1 MPGRLAVFLS
11 VTLVVGCGDDGGP
24 LADSGPPSE
33 GGVDLATDTG
43 VPFTLPKGGAG
54 HPDVGAKLVAGQAR
68 AGRVTDASQLLTG
81 IKVEGR
87 VGDYKLYNDKVA
99 FIIREATWSD
109 GYAPFGGELLDAA
122 RVDRSGPAGQSALG
136 ETFLSAG
143 VRMLDPTSVGVV
155 ADGSDGK
162 AAVVR
167 AIGEP
172 AQIPIL
178 ASLLGNLGASFEIHL
193 VIDYVLEPNSSAL
206 ELRWRVFNKLTTEQE
221 ITLVGIG
228 FTSGDG
234 VELFAEKSGFDVAKA
249 SRTDWIGMI
258 GQDLAYVWYSADQP
272 VVPII
277 TYEGLW
283 ILENGSIKVPAAGEA
298 TRTYY
303 LGLTDGEP
311 EAAWRMVRSLKK
323 QSEPTQVSGKVLD
336 AQGAAV
342 PGARVHVQKDD
353 AAGTYVTMTR
363 AGSDGAYGLAL
374 APGDYLLTAAA
385 EGRELGAPVKLTV
398 ASAPASQDLTMGG
411 TATIGYAVTDGA
423 GAKLPAKLV
432 FKRAAPLPGA
442 PASFGEFTFPG
453 GAALMV
459 FAPDGSGTA
468 TVPPGAYSVTASRG
482 FEYEIDSASVTV
494 ADGES
499 GSASLKLV
507 RSVDTTG
514 FMCGDFHTHAMWS
527 PDSSDLYE
535 LKVAAYAGEGLE
547 LPVIT
552 DHEYISDIDPF
563 ITKLGLQKWIQ
574 GVTGEELTTFVYGHF
589 NPFPIVPDPKKPN
602 RGAMVWVD
610 KKPAELFADVRK
622 AWPDAVLQINH
633 PRRGKPI
640 SAYFQFA
647 GYDPTTGTAQK
658 SEWWS
663 RNFDAI
669 EAFNGSG
676 WTTNKNEAVLDWYS
690 FLDRGE
696 PKTVTGNSDSHHAY
710 SSEVGYPRNYVKLST
725 DEPGKVSMAV
735 LAKAVKDQQV
745 LVSGGPFVTVDVGGK
760 GMGEVAAAPG
770 GKATLAV
777 RVQAPTWMPADELQV
792 VLGGAT
798 VKTVTLDASTADP
811 NNPVVRYDGSL
822 ELTPSKDTWVVVVVT
837 GQGTL
842 APVSSNDEPF
852 ALTNPIYL
860 DVDGNGVYDPPKA
873 F

>member
-1 MPGRLAVFLS
+1 MLVSL
-11 VTLVVGCGDDGGP
+11 TLVVGCGDDGGP
-24 LADSGPPSE
+24 LPDGGPPPE
-33 GGVDLATDTG
+33 GGADLAGDAG
-43 VPFTLPKGGAG
+43 VPFNLPKGGTG
-54 HPDVGAKLVAGQAR
+54 HADVGAKLNPGQAR
-68 AGRVTDASQLLTG
+68 AGRVTNGSQLLSG

-99 FIIREATWSD
+99 FIIRDATWSD

-122 RVDRSGPAGQSALG
+122 RVDQSGAAGQSALG
-136 ETFLSAG
+136 ETFLGAG
-143 VRMLDPTSVGVV
+143 VKMLDPTSVGVV

-162 AAVVR
+162 AAIVR
-167 AIGEP
+167 AIGAPSQMP
-172 AQIPIL
+172 AV
-178 ASLLGNLGASFEIHL
+178 ASLLGNLGGDFEIHL
-193 VIDYVLEPNSSAL
+193 VIDYVLEPNSSEL
-206 ELRWRVFNKLTTEQE
+206 ELRWRIFNKLTTAQE
-221 ITLVGIG
+221 ITLVGLG

-234 VELFAEKSGFDVAKA
+234 VEFFAEKAGFDVAKA
-249 SRTDWIGMI
+249 AKTDWIGMI
-258 GQDLAYVWYSADQP
+258 GRDLSYVWYSPDQAM
-272 VVPII
+272 VPII

-283 ILENGSIKVPAAGEA
+283 ILENGSIDVPAAGEA

-311 EAAWRMVRSLKK
+311 EAAWRMARALKK
-323 QSEPTQVSGKVLD
+323 QSEPAEVSGKVVD
-336 AQGAAV
+336 PGGAPV

-353 AAGTYVTMTR
+353 ADGTYVTMTR
-363 AGSDGAYGLAL
+363 AATDGAYAVDL
-374 APGDYLLTAAA
+374 APGDYLLTVAA
-385 EGRELGAPVKLTV
+385 EGREPGASTKLTV
-398 ASAPASQDLTMGG
+398 GAAPASQDLSIGG
-411 TATIGYAVTDGA
+411 TATIDYAVTDGA
-423 GAKLPAKLV
+423 GAKLPAKLI
-432 FKRAAPLPGA
+432 FKRAAPLVST
-442 PASFGEFTFPG
+442 PASFGEFTFPA

-468 TVPPGAYSVTASRG
+468 TVPPGSYDVTASRG

-494 ADGES
+494 AAGES
-499 GSASLKLV
+499 GSVSLALV

-552 DHEYISDIDPF
+552 DHEYISDLDPF
-563 ITKLGLQKWIQ
+563 IAKLGLQKWIQ

-589 NPFPIVPDPKKPN
+589 NPFPIVPDATKPN
-602 RGAMVWVD
+602 RGAMPWFN
-610 KKPAELFADVRK
+610 KKPGELFADVRK

-633 PRRGKPI
+633 PRRGKPV

-647 GYDPTTGTAQK
+647 GYDPTTGTADK

-696 PKTVTGNSDSHHAY
+696 PKTATGNSDSHHAY
-710 SSEVGYPRNYVKLST
+710 STEVGYPRNYVKLPT
-725 DEPGKVSMAV
+725 DEPGKVSMAE

-760 GMGEVAAAPG
+760 GMGEVAPAPG

-792 VLGGAT
+792 ILGGTA

-822 ELTPSKDTWVVVVVT
+822 ELTPTADTWVVVVVT

-842 APVSSNDEPF
+842 APVSRNDEPF

-860 DVDGNGVYDPPKA
+860 DVDGNGVYDPPKS